1 MPQPIDMQTELGR
14 TIMAERVQEAVGRT
28 SLAAQARSL
37 QESDEDRLEN
47 ETLVHETHETENR
60 RLDEDARRKNPF
72 VGKRRR
78 RKRPTDQREKA
89 SKVFYTPKEGE
100 EIAED
105 PDDHRLDV
113 TI

>member
-1 MPQPIDMQTELGR
+1 
-14 TIMAERVQEAVGRT
+14 MAERVQEAFGRV

-47 ETLVHETHETENR
+47 ERLVHETHETESR
-60 RLDEDARRKNPF
+60 HIDEDGRRKNPF

-78 RKRPTDQREKA
+78 RKKALNQGEKA
-89 SKVFYTPKEGE
+89 SKIFYTAKEE
-100 EIAED
+100 EELAED

>member
-28 SLAAQARSL
+28 SLAALARSL

-60 RLDEDARRKNPF
+60 RLDEDGRRKNPL
-72 VGKRRR
+72 VRKRRR
-78 RKRPTDQREKA
+78 RKRPTDQGEKA
-89 SKVFYTPKEGE
+89 AKVFYTSKEGE
-100 EIAED
+100 EIAID